1 MGQAVPNPWSGQRFP
16 HPPGRRPVVGDL
28 PSTDRRAPVQNLL
41 RLAPGL
47 GPLFEMR
54 VFGQRFVFV
63 ASAALAAELC
73 DEHRFHKGLSPALV
87 SLRQFAGDGLF
98 TAYDGE
104 PSWQLAHDLLMPAF
118 TKQAM
123 QRYHPVMLRT
133 AAELFA
139 FWDDRDGR
147 VEVSRDM
154 TRLTLET
161 LSRAAF
167 SHDFGSFTNAQPHP
181 FVVAMVAALRTGQR
195 KGVVRTL
202 PFSGPLLRRM
212 DRRNASHDAYVETML
227 DDLVAERRRSGHP
240 GPDDLLGLMLDHVH
254 PETGERLTDLNI
266 RYQILT
272 FLVAGHETTSGAL
285 SFALYYL
292 SRHPDVLARARRET
306 DEILGPDPDAEP
318 TFEQVPRFRHIR
330 RVLDESLRLWPTAP
344 AFARSPREPTTIGA
358 GVGGGPWPMRPED
371 WALVVLPL
379 VHRDPE
385 AWGEDAA
392 EFDPDRFLPER
403 GRGRAPH
410 AYKPFG
416 TGERACIGRQF
427 ALHEAVLVLARLVH
441 RYDLEGDPAYRL
453 QVSERLTLMPRGF
466 ELRLSRRTREPLP
479 AR

>member
-1 MGQAVPNPWSGQRFP
+1 MGRALPNPWSGQRFP

-28 PSTDRRAPVQNLL
+28 ASTDRRAPVQNLL
-41 RLAPGL
+41 RVAPGL

-54 VFGQRFVFV
+54 VFRQRFVFV
-63 ASAALAAELC
+63 ASATLAAELC
-73 DEHRFHKGLSPALV
+73 DEERFHKALPPALV

-98 TAYDGE
+98 TAYDAE

-123 QRYHPVMLRT
+123 QRYHPVMLAT

-139 FWDDRDGR
+139 FWDARDGH
-147 VEVSRDM
+147 VDVSRDM
-154 TRLTLET
+154 TRLTMET

-167 SHDFGSFTNAQPHP
+167 SHDFSSFTSAEPHP
-181 FVVAMVAALRTGQR
+181 FVTAMVAALRTGQR

-202 PFSGPLLRRM
+202 PLSGPLLRRM
-212 DRRNASHDAYVETML
+212 DRRNEPHDSYVAGML
-227 DDLVAERRRSGHP
+227 DELVAERRRLGHP
-240 GPDDLLGLMLDHVH
+240 GPDDLLSLMLDHVH
-254 PETGERLTDLNI
+254 PVTGERLTDLNI

-292 SRHPDVLARARRET
+292 SRHPPVLASARREA
-306 DEILGPDPDAEP
+306 DRILGPDPDAEP
-318 TFEQVPRFRHIR
+318 TYEQVPRFRHLR

-344 AFARSPREPTTIGA
+344 AFGRSPRAPTIVGA
-358 GVGGGPWPMRPED
+358 EAGGPWPMRPED

-379 VHRDPE
+379 VHRDP
-385 AWGEDAA
+385 AVWGEDAG

-403 GRGRAPH
+403 SRGRAPH
-410 AYKPFG
+410 TYKPFG

-427 ALHEAVLVLARLVH
+427 ALHEAVLVLARIVH
-441 RYDLEGDPAYRL
+441 RYHIEADPSYELR
-453 QVSERLTLMPRGF
+453 VSERLTLMPKGF
-466 ELRLSRRTREPLP
+466 QLRLTRRP
-479 AR
+479 ALQPAG